1 MKNILLLALALNF
14 TLQMNAQGIIG
25 NWEGILSVQ
34 GTELPL
40 IFKITQD
47 GDALKA
53 TMDSPKQNA
62 FGLPTSSC
70 KFTDGRLSISAPSL
84 GMTFTGK
91 LNGDEIDGNFKQG
104 MMAIPL
110 KMTRMQAEP
119 EGPKTRPQ
127 DPQPLFPY
135 ASEDITFE
143 NKTAG
148 IQLAGTLTVPQNID
162 NPPVVIM
169 VSGSGPQNRNE
180 EIMNH
185 RPFWVWA
192 DHLTRQGIAVLRYD
206 DRGVAESEGDF
217 VSATSE
223 DFAKDAA
230 AAIAY
235 LRQQERFAKSPLGI
249 IGHSEGGMIA
259 PMVAAE
265 DQSIDFIVLLAGPGV
280 ANNELMYLQNK
291 RYIEAQEIPDTT
303 KRMFLDQQKALFDLV
318 KKSGDLTLKEL
329 EDLVFQEYEKRNVG
343 INLRDN
349 AEIQGAVKQFTAPWM
364 RFFLAYDPAPTLAK
378 VKCPV
383 LAINGDKDMQ
393 VVAEQNIPGI
403 EKALTAGGNP
413 NFTVKVFP
421 DLNHLFQKAETGQ
434 VDEYEKIDETV
445 NIAVLDYVTKWIL
458 DIL

>member
-1 MKNILLLALALNF
+1 MKKYLLFALAIQI
-14 TLQMNAQGIIG
+14 TMQISAQNIIG
-25 NWEGILSVQ
+25 NWEGILAVQ

-47 GDALKA
+47 GDGLTA

-62 FGLPTSSC
+62 FDLPTASC
-70 KFTDGRLSISAPSL
+70 KFIDGRLTITAPAL
-84 GMTFTGK
+84 GLTFTGK
-91 LNGDEIDGNFKQG
+91 LEGDEIDGNFKQG

-110 KMTRMQAEP
+110 KMVRMQKEP
-119 EGPKTRPQ
+119 EGPKVRPQ
-127 DPQPLFPY
+127 DPKPPFPY
-135 ASEDITFE
+135 TSTDITFE
-143 NKTAG
+143 NETAG
-148 IQLAGTLTVPQNID
+148 IKLAGTLTVPQNVN
-162 NPPVVIM
+162 NPPVAIM
-169 VSGSGPQNRNE
+169 ISGSGPQNRDE

-206 DRGVAESEGDF
+206 DRGVAASEGDF
-217 VSATSE
+217 ATATSE
-223 DFAKDAA
+223 DFAKDAQ
-230 AAIAY
+230 AAITY
-235 LRQQERFAKSPLGI
+235 LGQQDQFAESPIGI

-265 DQSIDFIVLLAGPGV
+265 DKEVDFIVLLAGPGV
-280 ANNELMYLQNK
+280 PNDELMYLQNE
-291 RYIEAQEIPDTT
+291 RYIETQEIPDTAKQT
-303 KRMFLDQQKALFDLV
+303 FLSQQKSLFGLV
-318 KKSGDLTLKEL
+318 KTSGDLSSEEL
-329 EDLVFQEYEKRNVG
+329 EDLVFQEYEKRNGG

-378 VKCPV
+378 VQCPV
-383 LAINGDKDMQ
+383 LAINGGKDVQ

-403 EKALTAGGNP
+403 EEALTQGGNE

-445 NIAVLDYVTKWIL
+445 NVAVLEYVTQWIL